1 MAPQPQWTHEELE
14 GDGVSKKDLV
24 SALQDLATYDFLKE
38 RKLHG
43 KAANVIKTTKK
54 PELIKAYKALYE
66 QESAFRPAGQSFEE
80 ATAEATAAAA
90 ASAATTGSSEAATP
104 AKGDAVVEEPKYKK
118 VITKKGDGRL
128 PKKGDMVYVFYT
140 GTYLVDGQ
148 PKVFDTNIKGAKP
161 SALRF
166 KVGTGKVIKGWD
178 EALLTMTK
186 GEKARIIIESEW
198 AYGKKGVEGK
208 IPPNTDLTFE
218 VHLSQID

>member
-1 MAPQPQWTHEELE
+1 MAPAPKWNNEELE
-14 GDGVSKKDLV
+14 SDSVSKKDLV
-24 SALQDLATYDFLKE
+24 SALQDLATYEFLKE

-43 KAANVIKTTKK
+43 KAANVIKATKK
-54 PELIKAYKALYE
+54 PELIKAYKALHE
-66 QESAFRPAGQSFEE
+66 QDSAFRPEGQSFEE
-80 ATAEATAAAA
+80 ATAQATAAAA
-90 ASAATTGSSEAATP
+90 ATTAAPSESAAP
-104 AKGDAVVEEPKYKK
+104 AKEEAVVEEPKYKK

-148 PKVFDTNIKGAKP
+148 PKVFDTNMKGAKP

-186 GEKARIIIESEW
+186 GEKARIIIESDW